1 MAKVKGS
8 RRILLRVVQ
17 EMARAE
23 LHGEF
28 VLVLLYLVNPVS
40 QQHKGNVESSLQWT
54 LPSALTHCQ
63 RIMAGLS
70 GLFLIN
76 FEAVSENAWTNSVD
90 LSHWHAA
97 SFHRLQER
105 QGITNGK

>member
-40 QQHKGNVESSLQWT
+40 
-54 LPSALTHCQ
+54 
-63 RIMAGLS
+63 
-70 GLFLIN
+70 
-76 FEAVSENAWTNSVD
+76 
-90 LSHWHAA
+90 
-97 SFHRLQER
+97 
-105 QGITNGK
+105 

>member
-17 EMARAE
+17 GMARTK

-28 VLVLLYLVNPVS
+28 VLVLLYLINAVS
-40 QQHKGNVESSLQWT
+40 EQHKGNVESSLQWT
-54 LPSALTHCQ
+54 FPSALTHCQ

-76 FEAVSENAWTNSVD
+76 FEAVSENACTNSGD
-90 LSHWHAA
+90 LSHWRAA

-105 QGITNGK
+105 QGISHGK